1 MSSMLY
7 LISSTKMNGGHTWLV
22 VMAIE
27 VALIELFKTKNI
39 SEYYYN
45 LVSLPFDTAVSDKR
59 NVIVF
64 PRYG

>member
-1 MSSMLY
+1 
-7 LISSTKMNGGHTWLV
+7 MNGGHTWLV

-27 VALIELFKTKNI
+27 VVLIDLFKTKNI
-39 SEYYYN
+39 SEYYYI

>member
-1 MSSMLY
+1 M
-7 LISSTKMNGGHTWLV
+7 V

-27 VALIELFKTKNI
+27 VVLIDLFKTKNI